1 VARGRFIV
9 FEGGEACGKSTQA
22 RLLAEALG
30 AVLTHEP
37 GATAVGANVRQIV
50 LDPATRGLDDHAEA
64 LLIAADKAQHVS
76 EIVVPALEA
85 GTDVVCDR
93 YVASALA
100 YQGYG
105 RGLDIDPLHDVL
117 RFATRG
123 LEPDLTILLEVPAAE
138 AERRLGSRLDRLEGL
153 GDAFHERVRAGF
165 AALAAADPERWVVL
179 DAMTPIDTLAA
190 EIRELVRTR
199 KGRRAD

>member
-1 VARGRFIV
+1 MGRGRFIV

-37 GATAVGANVRQIV
+37 GATSVGASVRQIV

-64 LLIAADKAQHVS
+64 LLIAADKAQHIT
-76 EIVVPALEA
+76 EIVLPALEA

-105 RGLDIDPLHDVL
+105 RGLDIDALRAVL

-123 LEPDLTILLEVPAAE
+123 LDPDLTILLEVPAPE

-165 AALAAADPERWVVL
+165 TALAASDPEHWVVL
-179 DAMTPIDTLAA
+179 DAMAPIDTLAA

-199 KGRRAD
+199 KVRGAY

>member
-64 LLIAADKAQHVS
+64 LLIAADKAQHVT

>member
-1 VARGRFIV
+1 VARGRLIV
-9 FEGGEACGKSTQA
+9 FEGGDACGKSTQA
-22 RLLAEALG
+22 GLLAIALKG
-30 AVLTHEP
+30 VLTHEP
-37 GATAVGANVRQIV
+37 GATTIGASVRQIV
-50 LDPATRGLDDHAEA
+50 LDPATHALDDHAEA
-64 LLIAADKAQHVS
+64 LLIAADKAQHVT
-76 EIVVPALEA
+76 EIVLPALDA

-105 RGLDIDPLHDVL
+105 RGLAIDALRDVL

-153 GDAFHERVRAGF
+153 GDAFHARVRAGF
-165 AALAAADPERWVVL
+165 ATMAAAEPERWAVL
-179 DAMTPIDTLAA
+179 DAMASVDDLAA
-190 EIRELVRTR
+190 RVHAVVDERL
-199 KGRRAD
+199 GRHAS

>member
-1 VARGRFIV
+1 MGRGRFIV

-37 GATAVGANVRQIV
+37 GATSVGASVRQIV

-64 LLIAADKAQHVS
+64 LLIAADKAQHIT
-76 EIVVPALEA
+76 EIVLPALEA

-165 AALAAADPERWVVL
+165 TALAAADPEYWVVL
-179 DAMTPIDTLAA
+179 DAMAPVDALAA
-190 EIRELVRTR
+190 EIREIVRKR
-199 KGRRAD
+199 KVRGAD